1 MTLAHV
7 ILALAATHLAIGAIV
22 AGWVMFVRRAPF
34 DPDAR
39 AGSLGFRIVTL
50 PGAILLWPAL
60 LVAARRPKAPIP

>member
-1 MTLAHV
+1 MTAAHA
-7 ILALAATHLAIGAIV
+7 ILALAEIHLAIGALV

-39 AGSLGFRIVTL
+39 AGSLGFRLVTL

-60 LVAARRPKAPIP
+60 LLASNRPKGPTP

>member
-7 ILALAATHLAIGAIV
+7 ILALAATHLALGAIV

-39 AGSLGFRIVTL
+39 ASSLGFRIITL

-60 LVAARRPKAPIP
+60 LIAARRSKAPIP